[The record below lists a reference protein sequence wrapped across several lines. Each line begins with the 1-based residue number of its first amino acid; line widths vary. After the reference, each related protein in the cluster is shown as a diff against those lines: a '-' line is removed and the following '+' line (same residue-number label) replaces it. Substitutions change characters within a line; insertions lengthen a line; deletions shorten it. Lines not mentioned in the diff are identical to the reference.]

1 MIKTI
6 NEINEFL
13 NKRNL
18 LYKRVLILMAISI
31 LTIFVDPKLPLLIG
45 IVLIICNFLLCYYQ
59 LRVITDYI
67 NKYQID
73 NYNEF
78 KKSKFYHSLTIQRY
92 HLFIK
97 SKYYQPK
104 GEEKQLLMNYEM
116 LIRKVTIVHF
126 GSFGLVAISFTG
138 MFLSA

>member
-13 NKRNL
+13 IKRNL

-31 LTIFVDPKLPLLIG
+31 FTIFVDPKLPLLIG
-45 IVLIICNFLLCYYQ
+45 IVLIVCNFLLCYYQ

-78 KKSKFYHSLTIQRY
+78 KKSNFYHSLTKQRY

-104 GEEKQLLMNYEM
+104 SEEKQLLMNYEM

-126 GSFGLVAISFTG
+126 GSFGLAAISFTG
-138 MFLSA
+138 MFFSA